1 MGRKTGFIISKILEL
16 LATLLVVSLLTFV
29 AFSVIPGDTA
39 QVILGPDASQAQ
51 LDALR
56 SELGLDKPLIVQYLN
71 WIAGLFTFNLG
82 KSAAFGV
89 PVSDLIAERLPVT
102 IGMSIIA
109 LIFVIAVSYPL
120 SVLSA
125 RRPGKVL
132 DQVFSVTGHI
142 LFAIPPFV
150 LSLISIIAAS
160 ALFSGFRAGQY
171 FSPDENFLGFIGC
184 LILPSFCIALPKIA
198 MTFKYMRSSIIEQNA
213 SEYVK
218 NAKGH
223 GLTDMRILMKHVLP
237 NSNVSAITVISIV
250 LSDILAGSLIVEQ
263 VFNLPGM
270 GRLLLSG
277 IARRDFP
284 LLSGMVFY
292 IAFITVLLYFAAD
305 VLGSIADPRIRL
317 K

>member
-184 LILPSFCIALPKIA
+184 LILPSFCISLPKIA

>member
-71 WIAGLFTFNLG
+71 WLAGLFTFNLG
-82 KSAAFGV
+82 NSAAFGV

-223 GLTDMRILMKHVLP
+223 GLSDMRILMKHVLP